1 MTSPEGKD
9 KKAIWTDCP
18 QCARKHLLA
27 AYALLTQDE
36 PNKADNGVVCA
47 GAFRL
52 LLARAEIA
60 LTEAQMGYVG
70 NASLASGCLAAAEC
84 ISAQHLKPDLRH
96 ALRDVRLDIDKM
108 NLESAITGLWTF
120 LMANDAEARAAA
132 HLAEARR
139 ELPDMWDKALGD
151 FSYGFYRCGD
161 KAALLATIIA
171 KVRELES
178 LYELGAGS

>member
-1 MTSPEGKD
+1 MIND

-27 AYALLTQDE
+27 AYALFTQDE
-36 PNKADNGVVCA
+36 PRTADKNFVSV

-60 LTEAQMGYVG
+60 LTEAQAGYTG

-84 ISAQHLKPDLRH
+84 IAAQRLKPDLRH
-96 ALRDVRLDIDKM
+96 ALRDVRLDVDKM

-120 LMANDAEARAAA
+120 LMVNDAEARAAA

-139 ELPDMWDKALGD
+139 EMPDLWDEALGD
-151 FSYGFYRCGD
+151 FSYGFYRCSD
-161 KAALLATIIA
+161 KAALLAA
-171 KVRELES
+171 LVARVRGIES